1 MNKKKRNSTYP
12 SLGLVE
18 VPVLRM
24 IAVLVGITFLSFSLM
39 FLGPGDP
46 AEKYLAGGDG
56 NKGMISEEAIQAQRE
71 KWGLDKPFLV
81 QYGVWLGNVC
91 RGNLGNSYSTGRPVI
106 QELKKKAG
114 PTVILAVTSM
124 LICVTVSIPLG
135 VLCAYRKDKLI
146 DNVCRIFSFI
156 GISLPSFLVSLLLLY
171 FLSVQYHWF
180 SISGENGIK
189 GLILPVVVLAF
200 QSSAKLIRQVRSVI
214 LTELG
219 KPYVQGAR
227 ARGVKKSRI
236 LFSHVLRNAWMPI
249 LTLVGIHFG
258 IQLGGAAV
266 VESIFSW
273 QGLGQLAVSAVRS
286 SDYMLLQGIVLWLA
300 ILYLLINF
308 VIDASYA
315 RLDPRVRKGW
325 TK

>member
-1 MNKKKRNSTYP
+1 M
-12 SLGLVE
+12 
-18 VPVLRM
+18 PVLRM

-135 VLCAYRKDKLI
+135 VLCAYRKDKLL

-227 ARGVKKSRI
+227 ARGAKKSRI
-236 LFSHVLRNAWMPI
+236 LFFHVLRNAWMPI

>member
-1 MNKKKRNSTYP
+1 MVRRI
-12 SLGLVE
+12 VI
-18 VPVLRM
+18 PVLRM
-24 IAVLVGITFLSFSLM
+24 IAVLAGITFLSFSLM

-81 QYGVWLGNVC
+81 QYGVWISNVC

-106 QELKKKAG
+106 QELKQKAG
-114 PTVILAVTSM
+114 PTVILAITSM
-124 LICVTVSIPLG
+124 LICVVISVPLG

-146 DNVCRIFSFI
+146 DNISRIFSFI

-171 FLSVQYHWF
+171 LFSVQYHWF
-180 SISGENGIK
+180 SISGDNGIK
-189 GLILPVVVLAF
+189 GLMLPVAVLAF
-200 QSSAKLIRQVRSVI
+200 QSSAKLMRQVRAVI

-219 KPYVQGAR
+219 RPYVQGAR

-249 LTLVGIHFG
+249 LTLIGIHFG
-258 IQLGGAAV
+258 IQLGGAAI

-308 VIDASYA
+308 AIDASYA
-315 RLDPRVRKGW
+315 RLDPRVRKEW
-325 TK
+325 AK

>member
-1 MNKKKRNSTYP
+1 MVRRI
-12 SLGLVE
+12 VI
-18 VPVLRM
+18 PVLRM
-24 IAVLVGITFLSFSLM
+24 IAVLAGITFLSFSLM

-81 QYGVWLGNVC
+81 QYGVWISNVC

-106 QELKKKAG
+106 QELKQKAG
-114 PTVILAVTSM
+114 PTVILAITSM
-124 LICVTVSIPLG
+124 LICVVISVPLG

-146 DNVCRIFSFI
+146 DNISRIFSFI

-171 FLSVQYHWF
+171 LFSVQYHWF
-180 SISGENGIK
+180 SISGDNGIK
-189 GLILPVVVLAF
+189 GLMLPVAVLAF
-200 QSSAKLIRQVRSVI
+200 QSSAKLMRQVRAVI

-219 KPYVQGAR
+219 RPYVQGAR

-249 LTLVGIHFG
+249 LTLIGIHFG

-308 VIDASYA
+308 AIDASYA
-315 RLDPRVRKGW
+315 RLDPRVRKEW
-325 TK
+325 AK

>member
-1 MNKKKRNSTYP
+1 M
-12 SLGLVE
+12 
-18 VPVLRM
+18 PVLRM

-135 VLCAYRKDKLI
+135 VLCAYRKDKFI
-146 DNVCRIFSFI
+146 DNACRIFSFI

-227 ARGVKKSRI
+227 ARGAKKSRI
-236 LFSHVLRNAWMPI
+236 LFFHVLRNAWMPI

>member
-1 MNKKKRNSTYP
+1 MVRH
-12 SLGLVE
+12 V
-18 VPVLRM
+18 VMPVLRM
-24 IAVLVGITFLSFSLM
+24 FAVLVGITFLSFSLM

-135 VLCAYRKDKLI
+135 VLCAYRKDQFI

-171 FLSVQYHWF
+171 VLSVQYHWF

-200 QSSAKLIRQVRSVI
+200 QTSAKLIRQVRSVI

-308 VIDASYA
+308 AIDASYA

-325 TK
+325 AK

>member
-1 MNKKKRNSTYP
+1 MVRH
-12 SLGLVE
+12 V
-18 VPVLRM
+18 VMPVLRM

-227 ARGVKKSRI
+227 ARGAKKSRI
-236 LFSHVLRNAWMPI
+236 LFFHVLRNAWMPI

>member
-1 MNKKKRNSTYP
+1 MVRH
-12 SLGLVE
+12 V
-18 VPVLRM
+18 VMPVLRM

-81 QYGVWLGNVC
+81 QYGVWLGNVF

-114 PTVILAVTSM
+114 PTVVLAVTSM

-135 VLCAYRKDKLI
+135 VLCAYRKDKFI

-171 FLSVQYHWF
+171 FFSVQYHWF

-189 GLILPVVVLAF
+189 GLLLPVVVLAF

-315 RLDPRVRKGW
+315 RLDPRVRKEW

>member
-1 MNKKKRNSTYP
+1 MVRH
-12 SLGLVE
+12 V
-18 VPVLRM
+18 VMPVLRM

-39 FLGPGDP
+39 FLSPGDP

-81 QYGVWLGNVC
+81 QYGVWLGNVF

-114 PTVILAVTSM
+114 PTVVLAVTSM

-135 VLCAYRKDKLI
+135 VLCAYRKDKFI

-171 FLSVQYHWF
+171 FFSVQYHWF

-189 GLILPVVVLAF
+189 GLLLPVVVLAF

-308 VIDASYA
+308 AIDASYA
-315 RLDPRVRKGW
+315 RLDPRVRKEW
-325 TK
+325 EK

>member
-1 MNKKKRNSTYP
+1 MVRRI
-12 SLGLVE
+12 VI
-18 VPVLRM
+18 PVLRM
-24 IAVLVGITFLSFSLM
+24 IAVLAGITFLSFSLM
-39 FLGPGDP
+39 FLGSGDP

-81 QYGVWLGNVC
+81 QYGVWISNVC

-106 QELKKKAG
+106 QELKQKAG
-114 PTVILAVTSM
+114 QTVILAITSM
-124 LICVTVSIPLG
+124 LICVVISVPLG

-146 DNVCRIFSFI
+146 DNISRIFSFI
-156 GISLPSFLVSLLLLY
+156 GISLPSLLVSLLLLY
-171 FLSVQYHWF
+171 LFSVQYHWF
-180 SISGENGIK
+180 SISGDNGIK
-189 GLILPVVVLAF
+189 GLMLPVAVLAF
-200 QSSAKLIRQVRSVI
+200 QSSAKLMRQVRAVI

-219 KPYVQGAR
+219 RPYVQGAR

-249 LTLVGIHFG
+249 LTLIGIHFG

-308 VIDASYA
+308 AIDASYA
-315 RLDPRVRKGW
+315 RLDPRVRKEW
-325 TK
+325 AK